1 MHPPTSLVSSLK
13 HQGWT
18 KGRSLISI
26 SVTAQKGNGAYLLK
40 AGSKRRRKQA
50 DIPGPD
56 AQQEMFDHEF
66 SQQSSVIQDL
76 QDKLAR
82 AEAESAN
89 NKAAAD
95 ILTDMMNK
103 GDVEQD
109 DSGFVKVSK
118 KRPDGA
124 NVMGNM
130 EDLLNWTASGQMLL

>member
-1 MHPPTSLVSSLK
+1 M
-13 HQGWT
+13 
-18 KGRSLISI
+18 
-26 SVTAQKGNGAYLLK
+26 
-40 AGSKRRRKQA
+40 
-50 DIPGPD
+50 
-56 AQQEMFDHEF
+56 
-66 SQQSSVIQDL
+66 IQDL

-118 KRPDGA
+118 QRPDAA

-130 EDLLNWTASGQMLL
+130 EDLLN